1 MPASR
6 RGSSTS
12 LRGAACPPKL
22 NERWRK
28 RRSNPLF
35 LSGAAWIAS
44 RNPVIGRAFARPVG
58 SQRRGWGPSA
68 NTILPHCEELLRPS
82 NPLFLCA
89 AAWIA
94 SLRSQRRGWGPSANT
109 ILHHCEELL
118 RRSNPYFLCGGMDC
132 FAEPVIGRAFV
143 RPVGSQ

>member
-12 LRGAACPPKL
+12 LRGAACSSKL
-22 NERWRK
+22 NGRWRK
-28 RRSNPLF
+28 RPSNPLSP
-35 LSGAAWIAS
+35 SGPAWVAS

-68 NTILPHCEELLRPS
+68 NTILRHCEELLRRS

-94 SLRSQRRGWGPSANT
+94 SRSLSSGAHSRDPLARNDGDGAHLPTQYSVIAT
-109 ILHHCEELL
+109 SSCDEAIHTFFL
-118 RRSNPYFLCGGMDC
+118 RRHAYAG
-132 FAEPVIGRAFV
+132 
-143 RPVGSQ
+143 

>member
-1 MPASR
+1 MDCFAE
-6 RGSSTS
+6 T
-12 LRGAACPPKL
+12 
-22 NERWRK
+22 
-28 RRSNPLF
+28 
-35 LSGAAWIAS
+35 
-44 RNPVIGRAFARPVG
+44 VIGRAFARPVG

-68 NTILPHCEELLRPS
+68 NTILRHCEELLRRS

-109 ILHHCEELL
+109 ILRHCEELL

-132 FAEPVIGRAFV
+132 FAAPSNTSLGPLFPHHTTSFRRAL
-143 RPVGSQ
+143 S